1 MIKKKYKQFK
11 LKKKKIKIIKTKYR
25 VNNKRVLINK

>member
-11 LKKKKIKIIKTKYR
+11 LKEKKIKIIKTKYR